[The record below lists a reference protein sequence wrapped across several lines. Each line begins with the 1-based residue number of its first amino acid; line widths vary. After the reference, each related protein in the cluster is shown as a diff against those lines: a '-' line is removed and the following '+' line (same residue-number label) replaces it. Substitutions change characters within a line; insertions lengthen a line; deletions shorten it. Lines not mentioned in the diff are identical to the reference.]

1 MALNERLLRLLN
13 LLKKERFK
21 MRIKLYDYS
30 RSSWLEELAL
40 DHPLLTM
47 CVGFPLTIL
56 LIIFALGFVHIDFGE
71 DIYSG
76 YIYSVEHVGDN
87 TKIHLRFSE
96 TAGKDEQPE
105 VCIDKK
111 DDAKLDGLINTG
123 KKVKITKPFGGFK
136 IAPFWECAYP
146 VEIEKTEEE
155 IK

>member
-1 MALNERLLRLLN
+1 MS
-13 LLKKERFK
+13 
-21 MRIKLYDYS
+21 LYDDS
-30 RSSWLEELAL
+30 PLEDFIF
-40 DHPLLTM
+40 DHPVISCL
-47 CVGFPLTIL
+47 VVIP
-56 LIIFALGFVHIDFGE
+56 IIIVVIFFLLGFVHIDFGE

-76 YIYSVEHVGDN
+76 YIYSVEHVGNN

-123 KKVKITKPFGGFK
+123 KKVKVIKPYGGVK

-146 VEIEKTEEE
+146 VEIEKIEEGD
-155 IK
+155 K

>member
-1 MALNERLLRLLN
+1 MTMIR
-13 LLKKERFK
+13 
-21 MRIKLYDYS
+21 YDS
-30 RSSWLEELAL
+30 LIMDFMLE
-40 DHPLLTM
+40 HPFIAM
-47 CVGFPLTIL
+47 FVIL
-56 LIIFALGFVHIDFGE
+56 PLIIAIVLFSLGFVHIDFGE

-76 YIYSVEHVGDN
+76 YIYSVEHVGNN

-123 KKVKITKPFGGFK
+123 KKVKIVKPYGGIK

-146 VEIEKTEEE
+146 VEIEKIEEGD
-155 IK
+155 K

>member
-1 MALNERLLRLLN
+1 MG
-13 LLKKERFK
+13 
-21 MRIKLYDYS
+21 LYRKSYNYDA
-30 RSSWLEELAL
+30 LEELML
-40 DHPLLTM
+40 DHPTATAF
-47 CVGFPLTIL
+47 VVIP
-56 LIIFALGFVHIDFGE
+56 LIIFIIFFSLGFVHIDFGE

-105 VCIDKK
+105 VCINKK
-111 DDAKLDGLINTG
+111 DDAKLEGLINTG

-146 VEIEKTEEE
+146 VEIEKIEEE
-155 IK
+155 NK

>member
-1 MALNERLLRLLN
+1 M
-13 LLKKERFK
+13 ERFK
-21 MRIKLYDYS
+21 MGLYRTSYDFNS
-30 RSSWLEELAL
+30 PWFEDLVL
-40 DHPLLTM
+40 DHPIATL
-47 CVGFPLTIL
+47 CVGLP
-56 LIIFALGFVHIDFGE
+56 LIILFIFFSLGFVHIDFGE

-146 VEIEKTEEE
+146 VEIEKIEE
-155 IK
+155 KNK